1 MPAYPAS
8 HQAHPALLAGGSHM
22 QFQAAILVSSAHF
35 VFSLPLSE
43 SLRTNWQ
50 SWCFSH
56 VNQQKQ
62 EGGRQQCG
70 EQPHGSSPSTAMKA
84 PAVQTTAQDG
94 IGAVWQLPLALRA
107 ISVHI
112 LYFLVALCNFPPNR
126 DCSTACNIQPCSSSL
141 NKEHGAHTGSSIPS

>member
-1 MPAYPAS
+1 
-8 HQAHPALLAGGSHM
+8 M
-22 QFQAAILVSSAHF
+22 QFQAAILVSYAHF

-94 IGAVWQLPLALRA
+94 IGAVWQLPLALSYLSA
-107 ISVHI
+107 
-112 LYFLVALCNFPPNR
+112 YLVLSG
-126 DCSTACNIQPCSSSL
+126 STL
-141 NKEHGAHTGSSIPS
+141 